1 MSDEGAAAPR
11 RADQIL
17 YLDDE
22 EPLVFLVTRLLRR
35 MGYEPLGFSDPAQ
48 ALAAFKSAPARFA
61 LVLTDLSMP
70 GANGLDFAAEVLAV
84 APQARV
90 AVLTGHV
97 YPADMDRARAL
108 GVRSIEQKPSLTL
121 EELGPMVQRL
131 LM

>member
-1 MSDEGAAAPR
+1 MSDDESAEAAAP
-11 RADQIL
+11 AQIL

-35 MGYEPLGFSDPAQ
+35 MGYDPVGFIDPVE
-48 ALAAFKSAPARFA
+48 ALAAFKSDPERFT

-84 APQARV
+84 APQVRV

-97 YPADMDRARAL
+97 YPPDIDRARAI
-108 GVRSIEQKPSLTL
+108 GVCAIEQKPLTFD
-121 EELGPMVQRL
+121 ELGPLVERL
-131 LM
+131 LR

>member
-1 MSDEGAAAPR
+1 MSDDGAAAQR
-11 RADQIL
+11 GADQIL

-70 GANGLDFAAEVLAV
+70 GANGLDFAAEVLSV
-84 APQARV
+84 APEARV

-97 YPADMDRARAL
+97 YPADIDRARAL

-121 EELGPMVQRL
+121 EELGPLVQRL

>member
-1 MSDEGAAAPR
+1 MIDDGQAAQPA
-11 RADQIL
+11 AGQIL

-35 MGYEPLGFSDPAQ
+35 MGYEPLGFTEPAQ

-70 GANGLDFAAEVLAV
+70 GANGLDFAAEILAM
-84 APQARV
+84 APEVRV
-90 AVLTGHV
+90 AVLTGHL
-97 YPADMDRARAL
+97 YPADIDRARAL
-108 GVRSIEQKPSLTL
+108 GVRAIEQKPHTF

-131 LM
+131 LR